1 MFVVTVIITLNNLAT
16 VLQAAGQI
24 DLLIN
29 TLIIS
34 KFIGLYQITLRIFPA
49 LPQLYLESMTFLISL
64 ILPR

>member
-49 LPQLYLESMTFLISL
+49 LPKLYL
-64 ILPR
+64 

>member
-49 LPQLYLESMTFLISL
+49 LPELYL
-64 ILPR
+64 